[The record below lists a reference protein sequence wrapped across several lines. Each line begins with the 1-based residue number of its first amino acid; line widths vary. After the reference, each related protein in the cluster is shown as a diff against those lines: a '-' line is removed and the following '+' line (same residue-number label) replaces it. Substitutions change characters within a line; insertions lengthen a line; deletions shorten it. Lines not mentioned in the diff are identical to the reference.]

1 MVQTMSKPLI
11 ISCVQLDHAKDL
23 PLPGYE
29 SDAAAGM
36 DLRVALD
43 APVTLA
49 PGERG
54 LLPTGLKLS
63 IPIGYEVQIRPRSG
77 LAIKHGITML
87 NSPGTIDADFRGELH
102 LIAINHGQASFTI
115 HHGDRMAQMVVQKVE
130 QARLNPVRELDETQR
145 GEQGFGSTGVS

>member
-1 MVQTMSKPLI
+1 MSKPLI

-23 PLPGYE
+23 PLPSYE

-43 APVTLA
+43 TPVTLA

-102 LIAINHGQASFTI
+102 LIAINHGQVSFTI

>member
-23 PLPGYE
+23 PLPSYE

-43 APVTLA
+43 TSVTLA

>member
-1 MVQTMSKPLI
+1 MVQTMSNPLI
-11 ISCVQLDHAKDL
+11 ISCVQLEHAKDL
-23 PLPGYE
+23 PLPSYE

-49 PGERG
+49 PGERA
-54 LLPTGLKLS
+54 LLPTGLKLA

>member
-11 ISCVQLDHAKDL
+11 ISCVQLDHAKNL

-43 APVTLA
+43 TPVTLA
-49 PGERG
+49 PGERA
-54 LLPTGLKLS
+54 LLPTGLKLA

-102 LIAINHGQASFTI
+102 LIVINHGQASFTV
-115 HHGDRMAQMVVQKVE
+115 HHGDRMAQMVVQKVQ
-130 QARLNPVRELDETQR
+130 QARLNPVIELDETQR

>member
-23 PLPGYE
+23 PLPSYE

-43 APVTLA
+43 TPVTLA